1 MIWLWVSFVAAVL
14 VLLALDLGVFHRK
27 AHEVSMKEAGLWTA
41 VWVGLALAFT
51 VFVFFLYQHRLFGV
65 IGPTEPKGYEAAVL
79 FLTGYV
85 VEESLSADNI
95 FVMALIFAF
104 FRVPGKVQHRVLFW
118 GILGA
123 IVLRAAMILG
133 GIALIHRFAW
143 VLYVFGALLIY
154 SAVRMLMG
162 TGEADPLKN
171 PVVRL
176 ARKLLPVS
184 DEFDGARF
192 LTRRDGRRKLTLLA
206 LVLVAVESADVI
218 FAVDSIPAIFAITD
232 IPFIIFTSNIFAILG
247 LRSMYFALSAVL
259 KKFRYLKISLAVLLA
274 VVGTKMLLKDYLERL
289 PGKTY
294 LMLGTIV
301 LIMGVGVL
309 ASVIWPGRDAEGGDH
324 RGTEA
329 QR

>member
-14 VLLALDLGVFHRK
+14 MLLALDLGVFHRK
-27 AHEVSMKEAGLWTA
+27 AHEVSMKEAGVWTA
-41 VWVGLALAFT
+41 VWIGLALAFT

-65 IGPTEPKGYEAAVL
+65 IGPAEPRGYEAAVL

-104 FRVPGKVQHRVLFW
+104 FRVPSAVQHRVLFW

-123 IVLRAAMILG
+123 IVLRAAMIFG

-143 VLYVFGALLIY
+143 VLYVFGAFLIY
-154 SAVRMLMG
+154 SAVRML
-162 TGEADPLKN
+162 TGSGESDPLTN
-171 PVVRL
+171 PIVRL
-176 ARKLLPVS
+176 ARKVLPVT
-184 DEFDGARF
+184 DEYDGPRF

-218 FAVDSIPAIFAITD
+218 FALDSIPAIFAITD
-232 IPFIIFTSNIFAILG
+232 IPFIVFTSNIFAILG

-259 KKFRYLKISLAVLLA
+259 KKFRYLKVSLAVLLA
-274 VVGTKMLLKDYLERL
+274 VVGTKMLLKNYLEAV

-294 LMLGTIV
+294 LMLGAIV
-301 LIMGVGVL
+301 LIMGAGVA
-309 ASVIWPGRDAEGGDH
+309 ASLVWPERPADG
-324 RGTEA
+324 
-329 QR
+329 Q